1 MQVISGCLTWHLS
14 SRLARIRSPPPSLP
28 APWREVLIQAVD
40 RGLVAVRLGVAV
52 GVGRLG
58 DRRMAELVLR
68 PPEGSASLQE
78 PRGERVAG
86 PPGVSARGGRPCGPP
101 PSC

>member
-1 MQVISGCLTWHLS
+1 MALEQPAGSHS
-14 SRLARIRSPPPSLP
+14 LAAADSLP
-28 APWREVLIQAVD
+28 ASWREVLIQAVD
-40 RGLVAVRLGVAV
+40 GGLVAVRLGVAV

-68 PPEGSASLQE
+68 PPEVSAGLQE

-86 PPGVSARGGRPCGPP
+86 RVVFPIG
-101 PSC
+101 